1 MLLGAIAIAILH
13 SSMTLCCTLYWH
25 TVEAARLA
33 GFMLCATNFVHAEP
47 AAVIITG
54 TKVKKIYDTIQLS
67 RATEVSFQF
76 SQSSV
81 EDDPGF
87 DMAKAQQCVLL
98 HLCITSFIADTSTHA
113 LPKIQ

>member
-1 MLLGAIAIAILH
+1 
-13 SSMTLCCTLYWH
+13 
-25 TVEAARLA
+25 
-33 GFMLCATNFVHAEP
+33 MLCGTKHMLTKP
-47 AAVIITG
+47 AAVIIAG
-54 TKVKKIYDTIQLS
+54 TKVKKVYDTIQLS

-98 HLCITSFIADTSTHA
+98 HLCIPSFIARTSTHA
-113 LPKIQ
+113 LPHI

>member
-1 MLLGAIAIAILH
+1 VHACLLGAIANARLH
-13 SSMTLCCTLYWH
+13 SSMEVCCTFYWH
-25 TVEAARLA
+25 VVEAARITGL
-33 GFMLCATNFVHAEP
+33 MLCATNIVLAEI
-47 AAVIITG
+47 AAVLITG

-87 DMAKAQQCVLL
+87 DMAKAQQCVLSF
-98 HLCITSFIADTSTHA
+98 LCITPFITHIQA
-113 LPKIQ
+113 LMP